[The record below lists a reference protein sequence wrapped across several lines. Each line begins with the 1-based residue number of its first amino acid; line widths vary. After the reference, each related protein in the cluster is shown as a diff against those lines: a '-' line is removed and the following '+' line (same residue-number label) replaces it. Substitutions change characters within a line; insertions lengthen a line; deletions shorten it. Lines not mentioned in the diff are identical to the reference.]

1 MAAHEIALI
10 NEKDFELPAMMD
22 TEYDAAEFEEE
33 FNDTEVNFLRVKIPS
48 GGATSF
54 EIPDP
59 LNPEETNPAKV
70 LAGIIVYQHKAN
82 GYWPEGD
89 SMGNP
94 PACSSSDGK
103 TGEGEPGGACS
114 LCPLN
119 EWGSGEGG
127 SGKACKNMMQ
137 VYLLQSGDMFP
148 VQLSLPPTSIKPFNQ
163 YMSRLRMNGLLP
175 SKVLTSI
182 SLKKEESNGNPY
194 AVAVFRAEQ
203 FEPGFSKQTTQ
214 YAREFKQRLLGLQSG
229 IESAEKTR
237 TPEGASTPTID
248 KEDANCPF

>member
-1 MAAHEIALI
+1 MAA
-10 NEKDFELPAMMD
+10 NEMAMIEKFELPEMMD
-22 TEYDAAEFEEE
+22 AEYNAADMEEE

-59 LNPEETNPAKV
+59 LNPDETNPTKV
-70 LAGIIVYQHKAN
+70 LAGIIVAQHKAN

-94 PACSSSDGK
+94 PECSSFDGK
-103 TGEGEPGGACS
+103 VGIGTPGGDCAR
-114 LCPLN
+114 CPLN
-119 EWGSGEGG
+119 EWGSGDGG

-137 VYLLQSGDMFP
+137 VYLLQSGVMFP
-148 VQLSLPPTSIKPFNQ
+148 IQLSLPPTSIKPFNS

-182 SLKKEESNGNPY
+182 SLRKEESNGNPY
-194 AVAVFRAEQ
+194 AVAVFKAEQ
-203 FEPGFSKQTTQ
+203 FEVEFAKQTTQ
-214 YAREFKQRLLGLQSG
+214 YAREFKRRLMGMQLH
-229 IESAEKTR
+229 EKSA
-237 TPEGASTPTID
+237 P
-248 KEDANCPF
+248 ANTDNAPAENTGGDVSCPF